1 MKNELAKQRFAALI
15 AGFLLL
21 VGTATLERTPSAAS
35 LIPGVGAGSARGANG
50 SALERG
56 VIAALAAKAPRLD
69 PVLSG
74 RIAAS
79 IARCGREQALAP
91 DLVLAVLMQESSGR
105 PGAHSP
111 KGAIGL
117 MQVMPHMY
125 EVLALPGSAAH
136 VEANIEAGCR
146 LLADNIARLGEERVQ
161 SLRLSQRARESIQ
174 QPAGERR
181 VSLHRQDR
189 VAHQRQHDVV
199 RHQLSRRE
207 HAFHFLAELALGGDG
222 FAQQVS
228 GRNVP
233 ELQLIPQPFGLR
245 ALPGSRGT
253 EQHQV
258 HLASATL

>member
-21 VGTATLERTPSAAS
+21 VGTATLERTSSAGRF
-35 LIPGVGAGSARGANG
+35 IPAVGAGSARGSNE

-146 LLADNIARLGEERVQ
+146 LLADNIARLGEERGISQYFCGSHDGNDIYLQGVQ
-161 SLRLSQRARESIQ
+161 KLRRDLR
-174 QPAGERR
+174 PY
-181 VSLHRQDR
+181 L
-189 VAHQRQHDVV
+189 
-199 RHQLSRRE
+199 
-207 HAFHFLAELALGGDG
+207 DG
-222 FAQQVS
+222 ADENGSTGPIS
-228 GRNVP
+228 G
-233 ELQLIPQPFGLR
+233 
-245 ALPGSRGT
+245 
-253 EQHQV
+253 
-258 HLASATL
+258 

>member
-1 MKNELAKQRFAALI
+1 MNELSKHRWTALLAGVLLLMGGAALEH
-15 AGFLLL
+15 
-21 VGTATLERTPSAAS
+21 TRAAS
-35 LIPGVGAGSARGANG
+35 RLIPGVGAGSARGSDE

-79 IARCGREQALAP
+79 IARCGREQALPP

-125 EVLALPGSAAH
+125 EELALPGSAAH

-146 LLADNIARLGEERVQ
+146 LLADNIQRLGEERGISTYFWGSHDGNDIYLRGVQ
-161 SLRLSQRARESIQ
+161 KLRRDLRPYLDGVGENVDGVGENGS
-174 QPAGERR
+174 AGP
-181 VSLHRQDR
+181 
-189 VAHQRQHDVV
+189 
-199 RHQLSRRE
+199 
-207 HAFHFLAELALGGDG
+207 
-222 FAQQVS
+222 VS
-228 GRNVP
+228 G
-233 ELQLIPQPFGLR
+233 
-245 ALPGSRGT
+245 
-253 EQHQV
+253 
-258 HLASATL
+258 

>member
-1 MKNELAKQRFAALI
+1 MNELAKHRWTALL
-15 AGFLLL
+15 AGVLLL
-21 VGTATLERTPSAAS
+21 VGTATLERTDAASS
-35 LIPGVGAGSARGANG
+35 LIPGVGAGGARGSNDG
-50 SALERG
+50 ALERG

-125 EVLALPGSAAH
+125 EELALPGSAAH

-146 LLADNIARLGEERVQ
+146 LLADNIQRLGEERGISTYFWGSHDGNDIYLRGVQ
-161 SLRLSQRARESIQ
+161 KLRRDLRPYLDGVDENVD
-174 QPAGERR
+174 GEGENG
-181 VSLHRQDR
+181 ST
-189 VAHQRQHDVV
+189 
-199 RHQLSRRE
+199 
-207 HAFHFLAELALGGDG
+207 GP
-222 FAQQVS
+222 VS
-228 GRNVP
+228 G
-233 ELQLIPQPFGLR
+233 
-245 ALPGSRGT
+245 
-253 EQHQV
+253 
-258 HLASATL
+258 